1 MEITVVNKETGKQE
15 VKTYNELIEFIQ
27 LQRRIQNISHA
38 QMARDMGYNSHQSF
52 LHYEKP
58 ETPVN
63 SEFIEKQLSLLGFK
77 LSINWNII

>member
-1 MEITVVNKETGKQE
+1 MEITVVNKETGKKE
-15 VKTYNELIEFIQ
+15 VKNYLELIEFVQ

-58 ETPVN
+58 GTPVN
-63 SEFIEKQLSLLGFK
+63 GEFMEKQLSLLGFK
-77 LSINWNII
+77 LSIDWKIT